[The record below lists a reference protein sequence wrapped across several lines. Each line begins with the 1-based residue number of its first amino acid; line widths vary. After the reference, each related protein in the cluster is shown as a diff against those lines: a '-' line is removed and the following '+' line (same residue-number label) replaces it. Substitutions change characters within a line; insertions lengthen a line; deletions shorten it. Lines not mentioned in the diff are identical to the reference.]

1 MRHVKRLTP
10 HELSVLE
17 QEFPL
22 DLESTK
28 VQPAAGLG
36 KEAKLYRVR
45 SSKLIPG
52 EAYTGDTYI
61 IDTAAGRTIAYQP
74 HIVDEEL
81 KALCKEAARGFVA
94 AAEDIGVLEPEE
106 AGIMHILRAGT
117 GYMVADAMP
126 IHIPILDVRTQY
138 EEEGYRDHSDDP
150 RRLRVSYRSYPKRI
164 EEVKSLV
171 IPDTY
176 ATGRSA
182 EAALLDLIAKGF
194 KPETVIL
201 YGFIAIPA
209 LVRIGGLCE
218 GQGIGLKCFAI
229 CDIPQLAHNH
239 YDMPVYG
246 LDESLHAAT
255 GETGR
260 LGSIVDAATLEKLI
274 PGYVPGMDQPG
285 DWSERQSHLFNGL
298 KREQGNIRGHLEKS
312 IALIERL
319 TALSRGER
327 WYTGVHEAAAE
338 KELDALRQTLARYV

>member
-1 MRHVKRLTP
+1 MNP
-10 HELSVLE
+10 HELSILE

-22 DLESTK
+22 DFKSTK
-28 VQPAAGLG
+28 ALPAAGLG
-36 KEAKLYRVR
+36 KEAKLYRVQGSR
-45 SSKLIPG
+45 LIPG

-61 IDTAAGRTIAYQP
+61 IDTVAGRTIACQP
-74 HIVDEEL
+74 HIVDEEPR
-81 KALCKEAARGFVA
+81 ALCREAARGFVA
-94 AAEDIGVLEPEE
+94 AAEDIGALEPED

-126 IHIPILDVRTQY
+126 IHVPILDVRTQY

-150 RRLRVSYRSYPKRI
+150 RRLKVSYRSYPKRI
-164 EEVKSLV
+164 EEAKSLIV
-171 IPDTY
+171 PDTY

-182 EAALLDLIAKGF
+182 EAALTDIMAKGF

-218 GQGIGLKCFAI
+218 SQGIKLKCFAV

-255 GETGR
+255 GEIGR

-285 DWSERQSHLFNGL
+285 DWSERQSQLFNGL
-298 KREQGNIRGHLEKS
+298 RREQGDIRGHLEKS

-327 WYTGVHEAAAE
+327 WYSALNEAATE
-338 KELDALRQTLARYV
+338 KELGALRRTLTRYS